1 MTALPKQ
8 MVIALTAAAMIVA
21 IGVPNASAQNTTFT
35 EQQVGAG
42 LGAYQAN
49 CASCHQNDLSGSGS
63 AIPLIGQQFL
73 GGWNPRTAGDL
84 IGAIRASMPP
94 DNPGGLPVDTYV
106 NITAFVLSANGAE
119 AGETAL
125 IAGSGTPIGFIA
137 TGQGGPVVGGPG
149 GPGGGGDGG
158 PVGVTLPGEILNYE
172 PVTAEM
178 LRDPNPSDWLM
189 IRGNQSA
196 HNYSALDRI
205 DRGNVGEMRLQW
217 VWSMPDG
224 TNQTAPLVYNGI
236 MYLFNPTNII
246 QALEATTGE
255 LIWEHRLGGRSGT
268 MRGLAIYDDK
278 IIVNTPDARVL
289 ALSAIDG
296 EMMWEAVIGEGFG
309 NSSGPLVAD
318 GKVFTGMGGCTRFR
332 EEKCYVSAYDAND
345 GSLLWRFLTVAT
357 EGETGG
363 DTWGGVADVFRAGND
378 TWITPS
384 YDPEL
389 NLVYIGVAQPKPWMP
404 ISRGMTVN
412 DEALYSNATLAL
424 DADTGDLEWYYQH
437 VPGEALDLDE
447 VFERVLVDDAAGRK
461 VVFSAGKH
469 GILWKNDRETGEYIG
484 HVETIFQNVFDSFDP
499 DTGRPRYRGD
509 IEEHQFGEWVQGC
522 PSTAGGHNWHAM
534 SYHPG
539 TSSLILPL
547 SQSCIDIAAREI
559 EFVVGGGS
567 AAAARRWFEMPGT
580 DGNVGKLGAFDVD
593 TLEEIWSFEQR
604 ASFMTATLSTAGNV
618 VFAGDMDRRFRAFDV
633 ETGAILFE
641 TRLGTSVQGFPITYS
656 VDGKQ
661 YVAVP
666 TGLGGGS
673 PRLVPS
679 LITPDIHHP
688 SNGNA
693 MYVFA
698 LPD

>member
-1 MTALPKQ
+1 MTALTKRT
-8 MVIALTAAAMIVA
+8 ALPFLSIVLVA
-21 IGVPNASAQNTTFT
+21 LIGVQMASAQNTTFT
-35 EQQVGAG
+35 DQQVAAG
-42 LGAYQAN
+42 LAAYQGN
-49 CASCHQNDLSGSGS
+49 CASCHQNDLTGNGS
-63 AIPLIGQQFL
+63 AIPLRGQQFL
-73 GGWNPRTAGDL
+73 SAWNPRTSGDL

-94 DNPGGLPVDTYV
+94 DNPGGLTPDMYV
-106 NITAFVLSANGAE
+106 NITAFILSANGAE

-137 TGQGGPVVGGPG
+137 TGQGGPPAG
-149 GPGGGGDGG
+149 GPGGGGGNQG
-158 PVGVTLPGEILNYE
+158 PVGITLPGEVLDYE

-178 LRDPNPSDWLM
+178 LRNPDPSDWLM

-196 HNYSALDRI
+196 HNYSSLDQI
-205 DRGNVGEMRLQW
+205 NNDNVGDMRLQW

-224 TNQTAPLVYNGI
+224 TNQTAPVVHNGI
-236 MYLFNPTNII
+236 MYLFNPTNIV

-268 MRGLAIYDDK
+268 MRGLAIYEDK
-278 IIVNTPDARVL
+278 IIANTPDARVI
-289 ALSAIDG
+289 ALSAING
-296 EMMWEAVIGEGFG
+296 EMIWETLIGEGFG

-332 EEKCYVSAYDAND
+332 EEKCYVSAYDADD
-345 GSLLWRFLTVAT
+345 GSLLWRFVTVAK
-357 EGETGG
+357 EGESGG

-389 NLVYIGVAQPKPWMP
+389 NLIYIGVAQPKPWMP

-412 DEALYSNATLAL
+412 DDALYSNATLAL
-424 DADTGDLEWYYQH
+424 DADTGELEWYYQH

-447 VFERVLVDDAAGRK
+447 VFERVLVEDADGRK
-461 VVFSAGKH
+461 VVFSAGKN
-469 GILWKNDRETGEYIG
+469 GILWKNDRETGQYID

-499 DTGRPRYRGD
+499 NTGRPRYRAD
-509 IEEHQFGEWVQGC
+509 IEEHQFGEWVEGC

-539 TSSLILPL
+539 TSRVILPL
-547 SQSCIDIAAREI
+547 SQSCISIAAQEI
-559 EFVVGGGS
+559 DFVVGGGS
-567 AAAARRWFEMPGT
+567 AAASRRWFEMPGT
-580 DGNVGKLGAFDVD
+580 DGNVGKIGAFDIN
-593 TLEEIWSFEQR
+593 TLEEVWSFEQR
-604 ASFMTATLSTAGNV
+604 ASFMTAILSTAGNV

-633 ETGAILFE
+633 ETGAVLFQ

-679 LITPDIHHP
+679 LITPDVHHP
-688 SNGNA
+688 ANGNA

-698 LPD
+698 LLD